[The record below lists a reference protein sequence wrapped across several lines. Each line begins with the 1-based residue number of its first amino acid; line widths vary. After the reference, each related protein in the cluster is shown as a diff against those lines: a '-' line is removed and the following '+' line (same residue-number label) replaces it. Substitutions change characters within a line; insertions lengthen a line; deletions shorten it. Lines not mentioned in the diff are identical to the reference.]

1 MCVPIKEIAP
11 PWAAGPTHRGNTCGE
26 WETMTAKISA
36 HLGECKGGYPP
47 FAPFGPGPFREKG
60 LAPPAQGRP
69 PLGKISINKYQ
80 NDYASSFRSPSLIQ
94 PILRKTRP
102 RAQLSTAGST
112 RQMRIIPAQSQGV
125 MALFTPLA
133 TSDTHPA

>member
-1 MCVPIKEIAP
+1 MCVPMKEIAP

-60 LAPPAQGRP
+60 LALAAEAKPAARAGP
-69 PLGKISINKYQ
+69 SPLGNTAYPK
-80 NDYASSFRSPSLIQ
+80 
-94 PILRKTRP
+94 RKKE
-102 RAQLSTAGST
+102 
-112 RQMRIIPAQSQGV
+112 RQV
-125 MALFTPLA
+125 FTPDAL
-133 TSDTHPA
+133 SIIIYIRGGN